1 MRKVFAAIV
10 ILFTTAFSLSA
21 QTMKVALLETLNGD
35 KSVQVK
41 GIEMNMV
48 RGELRKAISNQD
60 GFQAFTRTDIDQLMK
75 EHGFQNSGM
84 VSDSQR
90 KRLGE
95 MSEADYIC
103 VSTLTKSNTDFYL
116 EAYLIDI
123 ETGEISNS
131 ATQYGRLDGGTYAN
145 LFQICQDLSQELV
158 GYVGGLGSG
167 SNSNAK
173 PSRNH
178 DYTETAC
185 GLNMR
190 MIYVEGGTF
199 TMGCTN
205 EQGENCNNDELPA
218 HQVTLS
224 GFYIGKCEVTV
235 AEFRQFVNATGYLTD
250 AEKEG
255 CAWRLMQVDDEW
267 KWCQVN
273 GLNWRY
279 GTNGVIR
286 NALEN
291 THPAIYI
298 SWNDALAYCEWLSR
312 ETGKNYTLPTEAQ
325 WEFAAR
331 GGNKRSG
338 YKYAGSNTISNVAWY
353 GNIGTDS
360 NAIGQTHPVGQ
371 KKPNELGIYDMS
383 GNVAEW
389 CLDWYGNYSNDSQ
402 TNPLGPSSGQYRVL
416 RGGSW
421 DGVAWGCRVAI
432 RIINGPNI
440 RFDRDG
446 FRVVLNP

>member
-1 MRKVFAAIV
+1 MRKIFAAIV
-10 ILFTTAFSLSA
+10 IFLVTAFSLSA

-35 KSVQVK
+35 NSVQVK

-48 RGELRKAISNQD
+48 RGELRKAISNQN

-199 TMGCTN
+199 TMGCTSEQEGDCFDN
-205 EQGENCNNDELPA
+205 ESPSRRTMVN
-218 HQVTLS
+218 S
-224 GFYIGKCEVTV
+224 FYIGMFEVTQSQWEKV
-235 AEFRQFVNATGYLTD
+235 MGTTVYQQKNMVHPDWQLPGAGSSYPMYYVSWSEAEEFCQ
-250 AEKEG
+250 
-255 CAWRLMQVDDEW
+255 RLSQ
-267 KWCQVN
+267 Q
-273 GLNWRY
+273 
-279 GTNGVIR
+279 
-286 NALEN
+286 
-291 THPAIYI
+291 
-298 SWNDALAYCEWLSR
+298 
-312 ETGKNYTLPTEAQ
+312 TGKTYRLPTEAE
-325 WEFAAR
+325 WEYAAR
-331 GGNKRSG
+331 GGKKAEDTKYSGSSDINK
-338 YKYAGSNTISNVAWY
+338 VAWY
-353 GNIGTDS
+353 SGNNNGSIHPCGTKQA
-360 NAIGQTHPVGQ
+360 NA
-371 KKPNELGIYDMS
+371 LGIYDMS
-383 GNVAEW
+383 GNVWEW
-389 CLDWYGNYSNDSQ
+389 CEDWYGIYIYTDID
-402 TNPLGPSSGQYRVL
+402 NPKGASAGEYRVV

-421 DGVAWGCRVAI
+421 THYASYCRVSCH
-432 RIINGPNI
+432 
-440 RFDRDG
+440 DRSKPDNRDHYGG
-446 FRVVLNP
+446 FRVVMVP